1 MVAKRML
8 MIGTNKSVMFN
19 KLNKPFD
26 EFPLML
32 STLTANT
39 AKIKV

>member
-1 MVAKRML
+1 VANRIL
-8 MIGTNKSVMFN
+8 MMGTNRSVIFN
-19 KLNKPFD
+19 RLSKPFD

-39 AKIKV
+39 ARIKV